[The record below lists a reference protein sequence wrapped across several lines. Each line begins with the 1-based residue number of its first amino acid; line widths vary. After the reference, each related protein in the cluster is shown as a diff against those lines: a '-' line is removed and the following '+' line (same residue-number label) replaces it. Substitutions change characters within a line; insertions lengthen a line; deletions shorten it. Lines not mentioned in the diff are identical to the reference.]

1 VITCHLYRDGKV
13 VEERFEPSRVSEVL
27 SEDRTMVWL
36 DLEDPSEADLAM
48 LEEEFSLPRVAVDAL
63 RERDQRPRVDSLG
76 VLFFVAM
83 YAFAMENGK
92 PVPKEI
98 HAFVGPKYL
107 VTLRYSPLF
116 DLTQV
121 RHRWEEESERAVE
134 GGGFLLHAL
143 MDEVVDTYLE
153 VLDDFELAAEEI
165 EGRVFAEPDVSVPE
179 RTIEAVQKDIFT
191 AKRDLFEFRRRVLPL
206 REVLDLLQEERR
218 VVTHDL
224 KPDYKDLADH
234 VVRTLE
240 QVETVREGLT
250 SAVNAQLT
258 LASHRLNEVIK
269 KLTSWAA
276 IILIPTL
283 IAGIYGMNFFR
294 PFPAYDHPAG
304 FWIAIGMM
312 VVLSA
317 ALYWFFRRR
326 DWL

>member
-1 VITCHLYRDGKV
+1 
-13 VEERFEPSRVSEVL
+13 
-27 SEDRTMVWL
+27 M
-36 DLEDPSEADLAM
+36 
-48 LEEEFSLPRVAVDAL
+48 DAL

-76 VLFFVAM
+76 ELFFVAL
-83 YAFAMENGK
+83 YAFGLEEGK

-98 HAFVGPKYL
+98 HAFVGPRYL

-121 RHRWEEESERAVE
+121 LHRWEEESEGSVE

-153 VLDDFELAAEEI
+153 VLDEFELAAEDI
-165 EGRVFAEPDVSVPE
+165 EARVFAGDDMPE
-179 RTIEAVQKDIFT
+179 RERSVKVIQKEIFIG
-191 AKRDLFEFRRRVLPL
+191 KRDLLEFRRRVLPL

-218 VVTHDL
+218 VVTTAL

-234 VVRTLE
+234 VARTLE
-240 QVETVREGLT
+240 HVDSVREVLT

-258 LASHRLNEVIK
+258 LASHQLNEVMK

-276 IILIPTL
+276 IILVPTL

-294 PFPAYDHPAG
+294 SFPAFRHPAG

-312 VVLSA
+312 VVSGG
-317 ALYWFFRRR
+317 ALYWLFRRR
-326 DWL
+326 DWF

>member
-1 VITCHLYRDGKV
+1 MITCRLYRDGKV
-13 VEERFEPSRVSEVL
+13 VEEKFEPSRISDAL
-27 SEDRTMVWL
+27 SEERTMVWL
-36 DLEDPSEADLAM
+36 DLENPSEADLVM
-48 LEEEFSLPRVAVDAL
+48 LEEEFSLPGVAVDAL

-76 VLFFVAM
+76 QLFFVAL
-83 YAFAMENGK
+83 YAFGLDNGK

-98 HAFVGPKYL
+98 HAFVGPRYL

-121 RHRWEEESERAVE
+121 LHRWEEESERAVE

-153 VLDDFELAAEEI
+153 VLDEFELTAEDI
-165 EGRVFAEPDVSVPE
+165 EGRVFAGPDVPASK
-179 RTIEAVQKDIFT
+179 RSIEAIQKEIFVG
-191 AKRDLFEFRRRVLPL
+191 KKDLFEFRRRVLPL

-218 VVTHDL
+218 VVTANL

-234 VVRTLE
+234 VARTLE
-240 QVETVREGLT
+240 QVDSVREGLT

-258 LASHRLNEVIK
+258 LASHQLNEVIK

-283 IAGIYGMNFFR
+283 IAGIYGMNFVR
-294 PFPAYDHPAG
+294 PFPDFGNPAG

-312 VVLSA
+312 VVFSG
-317 ALYWFFRRR
+317 ALYWFFKRRE
-326 DWL
+326 WL